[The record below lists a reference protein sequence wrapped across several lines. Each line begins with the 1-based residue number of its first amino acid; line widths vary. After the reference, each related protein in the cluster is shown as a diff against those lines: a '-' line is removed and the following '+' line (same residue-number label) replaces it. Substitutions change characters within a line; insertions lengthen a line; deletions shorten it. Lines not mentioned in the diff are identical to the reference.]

1 MWQEQDKLAS
11 NFPAFLDAFEGVEV
25 DWQIGVVTTDMWDAE
40 GQGTL
45 LGGDDEVELQNPDG
59 QSIDRVA
66 WDSSWGMSEGV
77 AHQLDPAAMTSSNND
92 SADNWCP
99 AVDGYGDGDLGI
111 PVRRIK
117 VLFPLGP
124 HRLVPNRH
132 GLRGG
137 FGNDGHRLG

>member
-1 MWQEQDKLAS
+1 M
-11 NFPAFLDAFEGVEV
+11 

-77 AHQLDPAAMTSSNND
+77 AHQLDPSAMTSSNND
-92 SADNWCP
+92 SSDNWCP
-99 AVDGYGDGDLGI
+99 STNEFGDGDLGT
-111 PVRRIK
+111 PGTANQSCVSSPPPTDSVRY
-117 VLFPLGP
+117 GG
-124 HRLVPNRH
+124 H
-132 GLRGG
+132 GGC
-137 FGNDGHRLG
+137 GNDGHGLGRVEYR